1 MVAVSVIMP
10 IYNVADGLRK
20 SIQCLLNQTYK
31 DFELILVNDGSTD
44 GSGHICD
51 EFQKKDNR
59 IQVLHQAN
67 AGSGLA
73 RNAGL
78 DRATGHYIY
87 FSDPDDYVEAEL
99 IEDNLKIAWEN
110 EANVVVFGYYVE
122 EINARGKRIMTA
134 QLPNLSVLNTKEDF
148 RKNFRAFQNLDSN
161 ILWNKL
167 YKHLYLL
174 ENNCRF
180 TDQRVGQDALF
191 NHLVYRN
198 LDAIYFN
205 QIPYYHYVSR
215 VGSAVNRYHPD
226 RFLLEYN
233 IAEHFEKLIVTWHYE
248 QSYQDLISLAYWRT
262 LYVELNNLVLEDCP
276 LNEDQKVQQISSVLH
291 HPKIQQ
297 TLFSP
302 NSSLEMKYHIKL
314 LTLLLKNNKYSLAL
328 RVMRARTQ
336 ISKKYHYAF
345 NTLKKLAGT

>member
-10 IYNVADGLRK
+10 IYNVADGLRR

-51 EFQKKDNR
+51 EFQKKDSR
-59 IQVLHQAN
+59 IQVIHQAN

-99 IEDNLKIAWEN
+99 IKDNLKIAREN
-110 EANVVVFGYYVE
+110 KANVVVFGYYVE
-122 EINARGKRIMTA
+122 EINIKGKRIMTA
-134 QLPNLSVLNTKEDF
+134 QLPSLSVLNTKEDF

-161 ILWNKL
+161 ILWNKF
-167 YKHLYLL
+167 YRHLYLL

-191 NHLVYRN
+191 NHLVYRS
-198 LDAIYFN
+198 LDGIYFN

-226 RFLLEYN
+226 RFLLEYTL
-233 IAEHFEKLIVTWHYE
+233 AEHFEKLIVTWHYE
-248 QSYQDLISLAYWRT
+248 QIYQDLISLAYWRT

-276 LNEDQKVQQISSVLH
+276 LNENQKVQQISSVLH

-297 TLFSP
+297 TLFSS
-302 NSSLEMKYHIKL
+302 NSSLEKKYHIKL

-328 RVMRARTQ
+328 RVMRARIQ
-336 ISKKYHYAF
+336 LSKKYHYAF
-345 NTLKKLAGT
+345 KTLKKLA